1 MKAGDFS
8 TLVRPYKGYR
18 NIELIKR
25 LPYTW
30 LVRICGSGLE
40 LEVYGDEFVLD

>member
-1 MKAGDFS
+1 MKAGDFA
-8 TLVRPYKGYR
+8 TLVCPYKGYR

-30 LVRICGSGLE
+30 LVRIVSIQQTPYCE
-40 LEVYGDEFVLD
+40 NC

>member
-1 MKAGDFS
+1 MKAGDFA

-30 LVRICGSGLE
+30 LVRICVSIR
-40 LEVYGDEFVLD
+40 